1 MTLSRFKPGDVLIV
15 AILAVLLGWHW
26 SLWPELASGS
36 SARVLDALGRLAGVL
51 GLGLMLL
58 AGIGSVRLP
67 GLDRWF
73 GGLPRLWTLHRLMG
87 FGGFILILLHVW
99 SMAFSGVAQSLA
111 VALATLFPPISD
123 WAIWSGWLALVLT
136 VLFLAP
142 TFQFFGRLHYQRW
155 KRLHLLSAPALAFA
169 LVHTLSLSRWWPL
182 WLVLGLLAFA
192 AIGWRKLLSPHL
204 GRSDWTVA
212 EVQTLVPGVVE
223 LVLDPVDRPLRYEA
237 GQFVY
242 LTPWDERLAA
252 GCGEEHPY
260 TLSSAPDD
268 PQLRLGIKDL
278 GDATHALQTLT
289 PGSRVQIEGPY
300 GDFYERHRPGTGQ
313 LWLGGGIGITPFV
326 SGARAL
332 RADGREDIQLFYL
345 ALDSSRAYY
354 LDELKSH
361 AERCPAF
368 RVEAHYFRQEGPMT
382 LAFLK
387 QHCPDF
393 AQREVY
399 LCGPPGMV
407 NHLKPLLLSAGV
419 PHSALHSEVFDF
431 L

>member
-1 MTLSRFKPGDVLIV
+1 MTPSRFKPGDAAIV
-15 AILAVLLGWHW
+15 AVLVLLIGRHW
-26 SLWPELASGS
+26 PLWSELVSS
-36 SARVLDALGRLAGVL
+36 DSARVLDALGRLAGVV

-58 AGIGSVRLP
+58 AGVSSIRLP
-67 GLDRWF
+67 GADRWF
-73 GGLPRLWTLHRLMG
+73 GGLPRLWGLHRWMG
-87 FGGFILILLHVW
+87 FSGFILVLVHIW
-99 SMAFSGVAQSLA
+99 SMAFSGVAQSLP
-111 VALATLFPPISD
+111 VALATLFPPPSE

-136 VLFLAP
+136 VVFLAP

-155 KRLHLLSAPALAFA
+155 KRLHLLSAPALLLA
-169 LVHTLSLSRWWPL
+169 LVHTVPLSQHWPL
-182 WLVLGLLAFA
+182 WVVFGGLAFA
-192 AIGWRKLLSPHL
+192 AIIWRKVLSL
-204 GRSDWTVA
+204 QFGRTDWTVA
-212 EVQTLVPGVVE
+212 EVKTLVPGVVE
-223 LVLDPVDRPLRYEA
+223 LVLDPVNRTLRYEA

-242 LTPWDERLAA
+242 LTPWDDRLTA
-252 GCGEEHPY
+252 GRGEEHPY

-278 GDATHALQTLT
+278 GDASHALQTVT

-300 GDFYERHRPGTGQ
+300 GDFYERQRPASGQ

-332 RADGREDIQLFYL
+332 ASKGRDDIHLFYL
-345 ALDSSRAYY
+345 ALDNTRAYY
-354 LDELKSH
+354 LDELQSH
-361 AERCPAF
+361 AERCSGF
-368 RVEAHYFRQEGPMT
+368 QVDAHYFRQEGPMT

-407 NHLKPLLLSAGV
+407 NHLKPLLRSAGV
-419 PHSALHSEVFDF
+419 PSSALHSEVFDF